1 MPFRRTISNLS
12 TNKSINK
19 FPKML
24 HINFLHDFFWYWGHS
39 QKFSI
44 RGCKISPSNSSEILT
59 FSIYQKN
66 KKTSINLRSSMKN
79 MQKHTISYL
88 WLIFIN
94 QSASCIGIILT
105 LRNVSNLSIIGNL
118 PLWKDLISNRI
129 NVKTLNFELVC

>member
-1 MPFRRTISNLS
+1 MAFGRTTSNLS
-12 TNKSINK
+12 SNKSIDK

-24 HINFLHDFFWYWGHS
+24 HINFVQHFFWYWGHS